1 MSIGNEVNT
10 KRWRDVNSTKE
21 QVASLLH
28 NTMIIKML
36 MMENA
41 SLCVKLEN
49 TKASAWERFEE
60 KEINLVNSAYH
71 YNTSVMT

>member
-10 KRWRDVNSTKE
+10 KRWRDVTSTKE